1 MSTEI
6 QPLRSFLFA
15 PGNHARRVE
24 KALSLDADAVILD
37 LEDAVATAEKPA
49 TREAVAAAFK
59 RPRRGLLYVRL
70 NAVDTEFCYGDLVAI
85 VRPGLDGVILPK
97 VESAAA
103 LATID
108 WLLAQLERD
117 RGLTPGSIDLIPI
130 IETACGLD
138 RLNAILAAG
147 TRVRRVAFGAGD
159 FTLDV
164 NMTWSRGETE
174 LAHARAVVVTAS
186 RAAGIEAPLDTVW
199 VDLTDRDGLEASAR
213 TALGFGFQGKMC
225 IHPDQIAVVNSVFT
239 PSGAEVAFAERV
251 AAAFAKAEAE
261 GSAAIQ
267 LDGKFI
273 DYPIVYRAQ
282 RLLQRVAAIRAGPL
296 AKRPPPAAP
305 TLPSPASQGGLGST
319 GESRVGAREG
329 AS

>member
-1 MSTEI
+1 MDAMSTEV

-24 KALSLDADAVILD
+24 KALTLDADAVILD

-49 TREAVAAAFK
+49 TRETIAAALE
-59 RPRRGLLYVRL
+59 RPRRGLLYVRV

-97 VESAAA
+97 VESTAG
-103 LATID
+103 LATVD

-117 RGLTPGSIDLIPI
+117 RGLPPGGIDLIPI
-130 IETACGLD
+130 IETARGLD
-138 RLNAILAAG
+138 RLGAILAAG

-164 NMTWSRGETE
+164 NMAWSRDEAE
-174 LAHARAVVVTAS
+174 LAHARATIVTAS

-199 VDLTDRDGLEASAR
+199 VDLPDRDGLEASAR
-213 TALGFGFQGKMC
+213 TASGFGFQGKMC
-225 IHPDQIAVVNSVFT
+225 IHPDQIAIVNRVFT
-239 PSGAEVAFAERV
+239 PSDAEIAFAERV
-251 AAAFAKAEAE
+251 AAAFVKAEAE

-282 RLLQRVAAIRAGPL
+282 RVLQRISAIRAWE
-296 AKRPPPAAP
+296 AA
-305 TLPSPASQGGLGST
+305 
-319 GESRVGAREG
+319 R
-329 AS
+329 

>member
-1 MSTEI
+1 MDAMSTEV

-24 KALSLDADAVILD
+24 KALTLDADAVILD

-49 TREAVAAAFK
+49 TRETIAAALE
-59 RPRRGLLYVRL
+59 RPRRGLLYVRV

-97 VESAAA
+97 VESTAG
-103 LATID
+103 LATVD

-117 RGLTPGSIDLIPI
+117 RGLPPGGIDLIPI
-130 IETACGLD
+130 IETARGLD
-138 RLNAILAAG
+138 RLGAILAAG

-164 NMTWSRGETE
+164 NMAWSRDEAE
-174 LAHARAVVVTAS
+174 LAHARATIVTAS

-199 VDLTDRDGLEASAR
+199 VDLPDRDGLEASAR
-213 TALGFGFQGKMC
+213 TASGFGFQGKMC
-225 IHPDQIAVVNSVFT
+225 IHPDQIAIMNRVFT
-239 PSGAEVAFAERV
+239 PSDAEIAFAERV
-251 AAAFAKAEAE
+251 AAAFVKAEAE

-282 RLLQRVAAIRAGPL
+282 RVLQRISAIRAWE
-296 AKRPPPAAP
+296 AA
-305 TLPSPASQGGLGST
+305 
-319 GESRVGAREG
+319 R
-329 AS
+329 

>member
-1 MSTEI
+1 MDAMSTEV

-24 KALSLDADAVILD
+24 KALTLDADAVILD

-49 TREAVAAAFK
+49 TRETIAAALE
-59 RPRRGLLYVRL
+59 RPRRGLLYVRV

-85 VRPGLDGVILPK
+85 VRRGLDGVILPK
-97 VESAAA
+97 VESTAG
-103 LATID
+103 LATVD

-117 RGLTPGSIDLIPI
+117 CGLPPGGIDLIPI
-130 IETACGLD
+130 IETARGLD
-138 RLNAILAAG
+138 RLGAILAAG

-164 NMTWSRGETE
+164 NMAWSRDEAE
-174 LAHARAVVVTAS
+174 LAHARATIVTAS

-199 VDLTDRDGLEASAR
+199 VDLPDRDGLEASAR

-225 IHPDQIAVVNSVFT
+225 IHPDQIAIVNRVFT
-239 PSGAEVAFAERV
+239 PSDAEIAFAERV
-251 AAAFAKAEAE
+251 AAAFVKAEAE

-282 RLLQRVAAIRAGPL
+282 RVLQRISAIRAW
-296 AKRPPPAAP
+296 
-305 TLPSPASQGGLGST
+305 
-319 GESRVGAREG
+319 EGAR
-329 AS
+329 

>member
-1 MSTEI
+1 MSHMSTEVR
-6 QPLRSFLFA
+6 PLRSFLFA

-24 KALSLDADAVILD
+24 KALTLDADAVILD

-49 TREAVAAAFK
+49 TREPVAAALG
-59 RPRRGLLYVRL
+59 RPRRGLLYVRV
-70 NAVDTEFCYGDLVAI
+70 NAVDTQFCYGDLVAI
-85 VRPGLDGVILPK
+85 ARPGLDGVILPK
-97 VESAAA
+97 VESAAG

-117 RGLTPGSIDLIPI
+117 RGLPPGGIDLIPI
-130 IETACGLD
+130 IETARGLD
-138 RLNAILAAG
+138 RLGAILGAG

-159 FTLDV
+159 LPLDV
-164 NMTWSRGETE
+164 NMTWSRDEAE
-174 LAHARAVVVTAS
+174 LAHARAAIVTAS

-199 VDLTDRDGLEASAR
+199 VDLPDRDGLEASAR
-213 TALGFGFQGKMC
+213 TALRFGYQGKMC
-225 IHPDQIAVVNSVFT
+225 IHPDQIEVVNRVFI
-239 PSGAEVAFAERV
+239 PSEAEIAFAERV

-282 RLLQRVAAIRAGPL
+282 RVLQRIAAIRA
-296 AKRPPPAAP
+296 REAA
-305 TLPSPASQGGLGST
+305 
-319 GESRVGAREG
+319 R
-329 AS
+329 

>member
-1 MSTEI
+1 MDAMSTEV

-24 KALSLDADAVILD
+24 KALTLDADAVILD

-49 TREAVAAAFK
+49 TRETIAAALE
-59 RPRRGLLYVRL
+59 RPRRGLLYVRV

-97 VESAAA
+97 VESTAG
-103 LATID
+103 LATVD

-117 RGLTPGSIDLIPI
+117 RGLPPGGIDLIPI
-130 IETACGLD
+130 IETARGLD
-138 RLNAILAAG
+138 RLGAILAAG

-164 NMTWSRGETE
+164 NMAWSRDEAE
-174 LAHARAVVVTAS
+174 LAHARATIVTAS

-199 VDLTDRDGLEASAR
+199 VDLPDRDGLEASAR

-225 IHPDQIAVVNSVFT
+225 IHPDQIAIVNRVFT
-239 PSGAEVAFAERV
+239 PSDAEIAFAERV
-251 AAAFAKAEAE
+251 AAAFVKAEAE

-282 RLLQRVAAIRAGPL
+282 RVLQRISAIRAW
-296 AKRPPPAAP
+296 
-305 TLPSPASQGGLGST
+305 
-319 GESRVGAREG
+319 EGAR
-329 AS
+329 